1 MQRPPFFVVEYE
13 RSWLRR
19 AIRLG
24 GEVDSVL
31 MLDARP
37 IGIGSAEEVLIRID
51 GAAHSRWRIAP
62 PWERHALSFQ
72 VKAWKRSPTIE
83 VQFTSAGIYQV
94 RYFKLTL
101 RDIVLYEEEH
111 DRVLQV
117 LTRPPLPVPAS
128 RPAPDQEELPIPAEP
143 EPSP

>member
-1 MQRPPFFVVEYE
+1 MKRPPFFVVEYE

-31 MLDARP
+31 MLDARA
-37 IGIGSAEEVLIRID
+37 IGIGSSEEVLIHVD
-51 GAAHSRWRIAP
+51 GAAHSRWRTAP
-62 PWERHALSFQ
+62 PWERHALSFE
-72 VKAWKRSPTIE
+72 VKAWRQSPTIE
-83 VQFTSAGIYQV
+83 VQFTSAGMYQI
-94 RYFKLTL
+94 RYFKLSL
-101 RDIVLYEEEH
+101 RGIVLYEEAH

-128 RPAPDQEELPIPAEP
+128 RPNPDREELPIPAEP
-143 EPSP
+143 ETSS